1 MPSDHADI
9 VVYKDDACKQ
19 PYLVVE
25 NKAQELLPRERA
37 QAIEQLFGNCNS
49 LRAPVGLYDELGE
62 SSFFDV
68 ANYPQTSVSSIV
80 KGIERPRQA
89 VRRYPD
95 LYLYR
100 RGR

>member
-1 MPSDHADI
+1 VVPRRMPSDHADI

-62 SSFFDV
+62 SSFLMSPITRKR
-68 ANYPQTSVSSIV
+68 A
-80 KGIERPRQA
+80 
-89 VRRYPD
+89 
-95 LYLYR
+95 
-100 RGR
+100 